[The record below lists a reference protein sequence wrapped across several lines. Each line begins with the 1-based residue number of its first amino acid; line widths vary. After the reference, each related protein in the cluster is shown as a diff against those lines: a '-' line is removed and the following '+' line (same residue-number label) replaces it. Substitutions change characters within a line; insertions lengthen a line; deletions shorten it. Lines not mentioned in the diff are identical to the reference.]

1 MFTFVNALSS
11 FRKRVCLFNKKLI
24 VYLNTDQMITRVTLI
39 LSVTLLFCV
48 NSFAQIRIYS
58 NEFLNIG
65 AGSRAFG
72 MGGAQVA
79 SVSDATAGY
88 WNPAGLTAVK
98 NDPSLSLMH
107 AEYFAGIGKYD
118 FGALAIPVANNKR
131 TIGLSF
137 LRFAVDDIPNTLYLI
152 EPDGNVNYANL
163 RSFSSADYAVILS
176 VAQKIKETETK
187 SMSVG
192 VNAKVIHRKVGS
204 FATAWGFGLDVGF
217 QMKGKNW
224 SVGAAAR
231 DITTTFN
238 AWSFSFTEREKEVL
252 FLTNNEIPVKSTELT
267 APRLVIGG
275 AYDFRFR
282 KNLSLKAEVNLD
294 LTFDGQRNTVISSD
308 VINADPRIGAELNIK
323 DVFFLRGGIFNF
335 QKTLADGDTLNQKKV
350 WIYQPGAGAGFKLGS
365 SFYVDYAFTNLANQS
380 NPLYTHIVSLRLDLM
395 KPKNQKKN
403 SK

>member
-1 MFTFVNALSS
+1 
-11 FRKRVCLFNKKLI
+11 
-24 VYLNTDQMITRVTLI
+24 MITRLTLI
-39 LSVTLLFCV
+39 LSATLLFSV
-48 NSFAQIRIYS
+48 NAFTQIRIYS

-98 NDPSLSLMH
+98 NNPSLSLMH

-131 TIGLSF
+131 TVGLSF

-152 EPDGNVNYANL
+152 EPDGSVNYANL

-176 VAQKIKETETK
+176 VAQKIRETENK
-187 SMSVG
+187 SMSLG

-224 SVGAAAR
+224 SFGAAAR

-267 APRLVIGG
+267 APRLVVGG
-275 AYDFRFR
+275 AYDFRFK

-294 LTFDGQRNTVISSD
+294 LTFDGQRNTLLSSE

-380 NPLYTHIVSLRLDLM
+380 NPLYTHIVSLRLDLT
-395 KPKNQKKN
+395 KPNNQKKN

>member
-1 MFTFVNALSS
+1 
-11 FRKRVCLFNKKLI
+11 
-24 VYLNTDQMITRVTLI
+24 MITRLTLI
-39 LSVTLLFCV
+39 LSATLLFSV
-48 NSFAQIRIYS
+48 NAFTQIRIYS

-98 NDPSLSLMH
+98 NNPSLSLMH

-152 EPDGNVNYANL
+152 EPDGSVNYANL

-176 VAQKIKETETK
+176 VAQKIRETENK
-187 SMSVG
+187 SMSLG

-224 SVGAAAR
+224 SFGAAAR

-267 APRLVIGG
+267 APRLVVGG
-275 AYDFRFR
+275 AYDFRFK

-294 LTFDGQRNTVISSD
+294 LTFDGQRNTLLSSE

-380 NPLYTHIVSLRLDLM
+380 NPLYTHIVSLRLDLT
-395 KPKNQKKN
+395 KPNNQKKN